1 MLTEDEVIRY
11 TRQLPIKG
19 CGTEIQIKLKRSR
32 VFVAGTGGLGSPLL
46 FYLTAVGVGNLIIC
60 DFDKIELSNL
70 NRQILH
76 SETNINRQKVD
87 STYSTLM
94 DRNRNISITR
104 VYEKL
109 TRKNAERL
117 IDNAELIID
126 CLDNFQT
133 RHILNEYSVKK
144 GIPMIHAGVS
154 EFQGQ
159 ITFLHPPKTAC
170 LACFYPQTPEKEKEP
185 VPIIGATAGVL
196 GSLQAIEAIKYLT
209 GIGEN
214 LINRLL
220 FWDGLEMRFESIMLS
235 KNKKCKAC
243 S

>member
-1 MLTEDEVIRY
+1 MLTADEIIRY

-19 CGTEIQIKLKRSR
+19 WGTEIQIKLKRSR

-76 SETNINRQKVD
+76 SETTISMQKVD

-94 DRNRNISITR
+94 ERNRNISITR
-104 VYEKL
+104 VYDKL
-109 TRKNAERL
+109 TGKNAERL
-117 IDNAELIID
+117 IDDAELIID

-133 RHILNEYSVKK
+133 RHILNEYSVKR

-170 LACFYPQTPEKEKEP
+170 LACFYPHTPKKEP
-185 VPIIGATAGVL
+185 VPIVGATAGVL

-209 GIGEN
+209 GLGEN
-214 LINRLL
+214 LNNRLL

-235 KNKKCKAC
+235 KNKNCKVC

>member
-1 MLTEDEVIRY
+1 MLTEDEITRY
-11 TRQLPIKG
+11 KRQMSIKG
-19 CGTEIQIKLKRSR
+19 WGIETQVKLKQAR
-32 VFVAGTGGLGSPLL
+32 VFIAGTGGLGSPLL
-46 FYLTAVGVGNLIIC
+46 FYLTVAGVGNLTIC
-60 DFDKIELSNL
+60 DFDTIELSNL

-76 SETNINRQKVD
+76 SDTNISMQKVD
-87 STYSTLM
+87 SAFSTLM
-94 DRNRNISITR
+94 DRNRNASITR
-104 VYEKL
+104 IYEKL

-117 IDNAELIID
+117 IGSVSLIID

-133 RHILNEYSVKK
+133 RHVLNEYSVKK

-159 ITFLHPPKTAC
+159 ITFLHPPKTVC
-170 LACFYPQTPEKEKEP
+170 LACFYPHTPKKEP

-214 LINRLL
+214 LRNRLL
-220 FWDGLEMRFESIMLS
+220 FWDGLEMRFESVVLA
-235 KNKKCKAC
+235 KNKTCKVC

>member
-1 MLTEDEVIRY
+1 MLTEDEITRY
-11 TRQLPIKG
+11 KRQMSIKG
-19 CGTEIQIKLKRSR
+19 WGIETQVKLKQAR
-32 VFVAGTGGLGSPLL
+32 VFIAGTGGLGSPLL
-46 FYLTAVGVGNLIIC
+46 FYLTVAGVGNLTIC
-60 DFDKIELSNL
+60 DFDIIELSNL

-76 SETNINRQKVD
+76 SDTNISMQKVD
-87 STYSTLM
+87 SAFSTLM
-94 DRNRNISITR
+94 DRNRNTSITR
-104 VYEKL
+104 IYEKL

-117 IDNAELIID
+117 IGSVSLIID

-133 RHILNEYSVKK
+133 RHVLNEYSVKK

-159 ITFLHPPKTAC
+159 ITFLDPPKTVC
-170 LACFYPQTPEKEKEP
+170 LACFYPHTPKKEP

-214 LINRLL
+214 LRNRLL
-220 FWDGLEMRFESIMLS
+220 FWDGLEMRFESVVLA
-235 KNKKCKAC
+235 KNKTCKVC

>member
-1 MLTEDEVIRY
+1 MLTEDEITRY
-11 TRQLPIKG
+11 KRQISIKG
-19 CGTEIQIKLKRSR
+19 WGIETQIKLKHAR
-32 VFVAGTGGLGSPLL
+32 VFIAGTGGLGSPLL
-46 FYLTAVGVGNLIIC
+46 FYLTVAGVGNLIIC
-60 DFDKIELSNL
+60 DFDTIELSNL

-76 SETNINRQKVD
+76 SDTNIDMQKVD
-87 STYSTLM
+87 SAFSTLK
-94 DRNRNISITR
+94 DRNRNTSITR
-104 VYEKL
+104 IYEKL
-109 TRKNAERL
+109 TRKNAEKL
-117 IDNAELIID
+117 IGSAALIID

-133 RHILNEYSVKK
+133 RHVLNEYSVKK

-170 LACFYPQTPEKEKEP
+170 LACFYPHTPKKEP

-214 LINRLL
+214 LKNRLL
-220 FWDGLEMRFESIMLS
+220 FWDGLEMRFESVVIA
-235 KNKKCKAC
+235 KNKTCTVC

>member
-1 MLTEDEVIRY
+1 MLTEDEITRY
-11 TRQLPIKG
+11 KRQLSIG
-19 CGTEIQIKLKRSR
+19 GWGIETQIKLKRSR
-32 VFVAGTGGLGSPLL
+32 VFIVGTGGLGSPLL
-46 FYLTAVGVGNLIIC
+46 FYLTVAGVGNLTIC
-60 DFDKIELSNL
+60 DFDTIELSNL

-76 SETNINRQKVD
+76 SDTNIDMQKVD
-87 STYSTLM
+87 SAFSTLM
-94 DRNRNISITR
+94 DRNRNTSITR
-104 VYEKL
+104 IYEKL
-109 TRKNAERL
+109 TRKNADKL
-117 IDNAELIID
+117 IGNAALIID
-126 CLDNFQT
+126 CLDNFKA

-170 LACFYPQTPEKEKEP
+170 LACFYPHTPKKEP

-214 LINRLL
+214 LRNRLL
-220 FWDGLEMRFESIMLS
+220 FWDGLEMRFESVVLA
-235 KNKKCKAC
+235 KNKNCKIC